1 MKRNKSHRLL
11 WRNASD
17 GPGVYCLR
25 NVDTGRL
32 YIGMTERPIPERI
45 AEHCRSSKG
54 SVQELFLGSAKVEV
68 VCDVMF
74 DSTPL
79 KMLEKEREVG
89 ERILTKYPG
98 LLVNHKHL
106 LGKTPNKSCTNQKQA
121 VSSAKQKKSNM
132 TNQRRV
138 IAVKPNGTWE
148 AFTGVRECARAMGLD
163 NSTVSKCLNGLR
175 PHHEGNFFMDVP
187 ANAGAVINGIYSA
200 PTK

>member
-148 AFTGVRECARAMGLD
+148 ASPEF
-163 NSTVSKCLNGLR
+163 
-175 PHHEGNFFMDVP
+175 
-187 ANAGAVINGIYSA
+187 ANALGQWVSTIAQCLSV
-200 PTK
+200 